1 MKRLVSI
8 ILALITAVLL
18 TANVSAA
25 SVMPDIL
32 SAVLNE
38 DGSVTVTISVR
49 NPKQAAINGF
59 ALYDFSHK
67 SWVQFGTMRVSLAKW
82 LNVKINARTIKKIKI
97 KIPASK
103 IDGITAE
110 DIECMD
116 YRLYYSCWA
125 GETYC
130 YGRVDA
136 A

>member
-1 MKRLVSI
+1 MMKRITSF
-8 ILALITAVLL
+8 ILALL
-18 TANVSAA
+18 TALMLSVTTSAAVYPEIVSAA
-25 SVMPDIL
+25 
-32 SAVLNE
+32 LNE

-49 NPKQAAINGF
+49 NPKQVAINGF

-82 LNVKINARTIKKIKI
+82 LNVKISARTIKKIKI

-136 A
+136 V